1 MSDRGDTADA
11 EEERQRERGVED
23 EVETE
28 TGAADDEVVLDVAAA
43 EERER
48 EFERLVETVEEQ
60 AERIEELEDM
70 VLDLSVRAADDR
82 SMGVCPDCHGPV
94 VKNDRW
100 LRSSTIDCQRCG
112 RRFHTY

>member
-1 MSDRGDTADA
+1 MSDRGDAANTA
-11 EEERQRERGVED
+11 EEDRERERETNVEGD
-23 EVETE
+23 ET
-28 TGAADDEVVLDVAAA
+28 DDDVVLDVAAA

-82 SMGVCPDCHGPV
+82 AMGVCPDCHGPV

-100 LRSSTIDCQRCG
+100 LRASTIDCQRCG

>member
-1 MSDRGDTADA
+1 MSDRGDTAEA
-11 EEERQRERGVED
+11 EAEAEAERDTTV
-23 EVETE
+23 
-28 TGAADDEVVLDVAAA
+28 DDEGDDDVVLDVAAA

-48 EFERLVETVEEQ
+48 EFERLTETVEEQ

-70 VLDLSVRAADDR
+70 VLDLSVRVADDR
-82 SMGVCPDCHGPV
+82 AMGVCPDCHGPV